1 MPDPVGDGQPAAVRE
16 LPELAPGLL
25 RLSKASVFAGLPPR
39 DVVVLDRLLG
49 ARRWQCGPPPT
60 ELMRPGH
67 LYVVRE
73 GRLALFE
80 RSRSGHLVMLALLQA
95 GAVYSSLRDAPC
107 PYVDA
112 LVPSAVSPIPATL
125 LERLIARYPRLGS
138 NVAGALSERIAML
151 REVACVLAEP
161 RVEDRLRARL
171 LEIAERMGTISIAGV
186 RISIRLTHA
195 QWALLVG
202 GSRESVTLAIGK
214 LRAPGEIVMDG
225 RAITPTWSGMGERRH
240 RAHADAVPPARAG
253 HAGLALAPP
262 RLAGTVGQQS
272 VQQTREGRAVGIER
286 PEEPAVDILDDGH
299 GLIGEPRTLGRHHE
313 RPRTTI
319 PRVRATIDEALVLE
333 RAQDLRGHHRIGTRM
348 PGEVALAYRGVLIQ
362 PGQGGEQHELDV
374 GQAEGTQRSPLGR
387 LPRVCDTPQR
397 KPGALVGIGKLAD
410 KYGVIGHC
418 RAPSSHRG

>member
-1 MPDPVGDGQPAAVRE
+1 MPDPVGDGQPAAGRE

-25 RLSKASVFAGLPPR
+25 RLSKVSVFAGLPPR

-95 GAVYSSLRDAPC
+95 GAVYSSLGDAPC

-171 LEIAERMGTISIAGV
+171 LEIAERMGTTSIAGV
-186 RISIRLTHA
+186 RIPIRLTHA

-202 GSRESVTLAIGK
+202 GSRESVTLAFGQ
-214 LRAPGEIVMDG
+214 LRARGEIVMDG
-225 RAITPTWSGMGERRH
+225 RAITLTWSGMGERRD
-240 RAHADAVPPARAG
+240 RPHADAAPPARAG
-253 HAGLALAPP
+253 HAGLA
-262 RLAGTVGQQS
+262 
-272 VQQTREGRAVGIER
+272 
-286 PEEPAVDILDDGH
+286 
-299 GLIGEPRTLGRHHE
+299 
-313 RPRTTI
+313 
-319 PRVRATIDEALVLE
+319 
-333 RAQDLRGHHRIGTRM
+333 
-348 PGEVALAYRGVLIQ
+348 
-362 PGQGGEQHELDV
+362 
-374 GQAEGTQRSPLGR
+374 
-387 LPRVCDTPQR
+387 
-397 KPGALVGIGKLAD
+397 
-410 KYGVIGHC
+410 
-418 RAPSSHRG
+418 